1 MLIEVD
7 RVRQKDGGGD
17 IWVIGMDNHLELMS
31 LRYDPQFS
39 EMDATQIWE
48 LLMRF
53 TQRLLESGEV
63 NLKTR

>member
-53 TQRLLESGEV
+53 TQRLLESGGV

>member
-17 IWVIGMDNHLELMS
+17 IWVIGMDNHLELTS